1 MEHLNKNHDAAA
13 PWFFY
18 AQKEASMKYIIMCG
32 GQYDWKTPRQLT
44 EIFGE
49 PVVARTIRL
58 LRQEGV
64 EDIAISATDP
74 RFARFGVPMI
84 SHENDF
90 QVENGEVIR
99 GSWVNA
105 FFPTDEPTCYIF
117 GDVVF
122 SQDGIR
128 KIVATET
135 SGILFFGSTPPF
147 SPMFIKKYAEPFAFK
162 VADQPRFRGAI
173 DFVNANLK
181 TGIFRRHPIA
191 WELWQVI
198 CGRDVREIDYDS
210 VTAINDF
217 TCDIDYPA
225 DAKRI
230 EAVLCA
236 L

>member
-1 MEHLNKNHDAAA
+1 
-13 PWFFY
+13 
-18 AQKEASMKYIIMCG
+18 MKHIIMCG
-32 GQYDWKTPRQLT
+32 GQYGWETPRQMT
-44 EIFGE
+44 EILGE

-64 EDIAISATDP
+64 EDIAISATDI
-74 RFARFGVPMI
+74 RFARFGVPVI

-90 QVENGEVIR
+90 QVECGEIR

-105 FFPTDEPTCYIF
+105 FYPTDDPACYIF

-128 KIVATET
+128 KIVKTDPA
-135 SGILFFGSTPPF
+135 GIAFFGSTPPF
-147 SPMFIKKYAEPFAFK
+147 SPMFIKEYAEPFAFK
-162 VADQPRFRGAI
+162 VNDQKRFRAAI
-173 DFVNANLK
+173 DFVNANLG
-181 TGIFRRHPIA
+181 TGIFCRHPIA

-198 CGRDVREIDYDS
+198 NGFDVREINFDS
-210 VTAINDF
+210 VTPINDY
-217 TCDIDYPA
+217 TCDIDNPK
-225 DAKRI
+225 DAERI